1 MRDLKFADFIGVF
14 PELVPQKLCKEL
26 INLHSKLDKIGGTQA
41 GRTGGGVVKR
51 SKVSIDVEI
60 SRYAIA
66 QDILAELNKYM
77 DEAFKIYKSQF
88 WVLEEMMGPYDTT
101 AWQLQKYSAQE
112 RGGYYQF
119 HHEVSS
125 KLTCNRTMTYI
136 LYLNDIDEG
145 GETEFLFQNIRV
157 KPEAG
162 KLIYFPAYYTHVHR
176 GNPVLS
182 NQDKYIVTGWMEFV

>member
-1 MRDLKFADFIGVF
+1 MNDPKFSDFIGVF
-14 PELVPQKLCKEL
+14 PEAVPKKLCEDL
-26 INLHSKLDKIGGTQA
+26 IDLHSKLDKLGGVSA
-41 GRTGGGVVKR
+41 GVSGAGVVKR
-51 SKVSIDVEI
+51 TKLSNDVEL
-60 SRYAIA
+60 SRYAIS
-66 QDILAELNKYM
+66 QDYLRELNKYM
-77 DEAFKIYKSQF
+77 NEAYSAYKKHF
-88 WVLEEMMGPYDTT
+88 WVVEEMMGRYDTT
-101 AWQLQKYSAQE
+101 AWQLQKYSAAE

-125 KLTCNRTMTYI
+125 RLTCNRTMTFI

-162 KLIYFPAYYTHVHR
+162 KLLYFPAYFTHVHR

-182 NQDKYIVTGWMEFV
+182 NQDKFIITGWMEFI